1 MLRERYGPY
10 YTLGRMFVKAIGEPR
25 VMRILTDYGLQVRPL
40 MRFLVR
46 LMGNLTDGKDGGAQD
61 RLMYALERLAPAS

>member
-1 MLRERYGPY
+1 
-10 YTLGRMFVKAIGEPR
+10 
-25 VMRILTDYGLQVRPL
+25 

-46 LMGNLTDGKDGGAQD
+46 LMGNLTDGKTGDAQD